1 MAVAG
6 VLTPTAT
13 AKATATDGFTPG
25 VRGDEAVKRGEGEG
39 EEDAVFENFHGVAG
53 ELPMMLL
60 LLLLLLLAAV
70 PPVVLKPDAE
80 LGLGLG
86 CEGGGRADCIRA
98 SSSSLKCSG

>member
-13 AKATATDGFTPG
+13 ATATDGFTPG

-53 ELPMMLL
+53 VLPMT
-60 LLLLLLLAAV
+60 LLLAAV
-70 PPVVLKPDAE
+70 PPVMLKPDAE

-86 CEGGGRADCIRA
+86 CEGGGRADCLRA